1 MAYTRNDIVGEIK
14 SFRNRMNA
22 KVAVIDKNNNNVLDY
37 AVYNA
42 YRDMQ
47 PRTIKG
53 HNIAATQTLREKM
66 AEKFL
71 DYFEGSAPKER
82 ADFDKFHK
90 ATCGYFLRELNKI
103 VPDPQEFGKAQKFV
117 NMTFKYLYCFDNA
130 EKYEDHFKFC
140 HMPIDSYTLNWYF
153 DNQKQLQKQKKITKS
168 AIKNWSSLTEGQYGS
183 LKDNIREMLPG
194 ETPLLVEFRIW
205 PQEIAK
211 VEEKELAK
219 AILEYLYNNYE
230 SYISNSNSFTK
241 LSKNKDEEC
250 IKQTVKRKI
259 KDLEND
265 RQCDGY
271 EDGLDI
277 ETLAE
282 MLGQLSNSNLLVT
295 INEAIK
301 KNKRETV

>member
-1 MAYTRNDIVGEIK
+1 MAYTRNDIGDEIK
-14 SFRNRMNA
+14 SFRTRMNA

-53 HNIAATQTLREKM
+53 HNIADTQTLREDM

-71 DYFEGSAPKER
+71 DYFKGSAPKER
-82 ADFDKFHK
+82 ADFDEFHK
-90 ATCGYFLRELNKI
+90 TTCSYFLRELNKI
-103 VPDPQEFGKAQKFV
+103 VPDPQKFGKAQKFV

-168 AIKNWSSLTEGQYGS
+168 AIKNWSSLTERQYGS
-183 LKDNIREMLPG
+183 LKDDIREMLPG

-219 AILEYLYNNYE
+219 AILKYLANSYDSYCSDE
-230 SYISNSNSFTK
+230 SFELQSGDK
-241 LSKNKDEEC
+241 LVDTLYGKMKQLNKDR
-250 IKQTVKRKI
+250 KLDDKRKLDAEKLRQMLDALSGSSLFAKI
-259 KDLEND
+259 ND
-265 RQCDGY
+265 SLC
-271 EDGLDI
+271 
-277 ETLAE
+277 
-282 MLGQLSNSNLLVT
+282 
-295 INEAIK
+295 K
-301 KNKRETV
+301 F